1 MTAMKKRVLFL
12 CIHNSARSQ
21 IAEAFLKQIAGD
33 RFEVESAGLEP
44 GKLNPLAV
52 KAMRE
57 AGIDISRNTTQSV
70 FDLFKSGKRYQYV
83 ISVCDDA
90 SAERCPIFPG
100 VTTRLSWGFADPS
113 AFTGT
118 EQERLEETI
127 RVRDEIRER
136 IRRWVEEEEASQPLF
151 GALSEGHTGCPNI
164 RRNKLS
170 QHPSGDVP
178 RSAPSRQLTSSK
190 RTPWVR
196 SEDRVAGGGR
206 DAHPLDVRRWIAV
219 RGTAPQEL
227 QDSRRVAGPSAQGPL
242 DEEGTVLASIDPAGT
257 EPDSEGER

>member
-1 MTAMKKRVLFL
+1 MTATKKRVLFL

-118 EQERLEETI
+118 EQERLEQTI

-136 IRRWVEEEEASQPLF
+136 IRRWVEEEEANQPLF
-151 GALSEGHTGCPNI
+151 GRA
-164 RRNKLS
+164 R
-170 QHPSGDVP
+170 
-178 RSAPSRQLTSSK
+178 
-190 RTPWVR
+190 
-196 SEDRVAGGGR
+196 
-206 DAHPLDVRRWIAV
+206 
-219 RGTAPQEL
+219 
-227 QDSRRVAGPSAQGPL
+227 
-242 DEEGTVLASIDPAGT
+242 
-257 EPDSEGER
+257 

>member
-1 MTAMKKRVLFL
+1 MTDMKKRVLFI

-21 IAEAFLKQIAGD
+21 IAEAYLKQIAGG

-57 AGIDISRNTTQSV
+57 AGIDISRNSTQSV
-70 FDLFKSGKRYQYV
+70 FDLFRSGKRFQYV

-100 VTTRLSWGFADPS
+100 VTTRMSWSFADPS

-118 EQERLEETI
+118 EQERLEQTI

-136 IRRWVEEEEASQPLF
+136 IRRWVEEEEAIQPLF
-151 GALSEGHTGCPNI
+151 GRA
-164 RRNKLS
+164 R
-170 QHPSGDVP
+170 
-178 RSAPSRQLTSSK
+178 
-190 RTPWVR
+190 
-196 SEDRVAGGGR
+196 
-206 DAHPLDVRRWIAV
+206 
-219 RGTAPQEL
+219 
-227 QDSRRVAGPSAQGPL
+227 
-242 DEEGTVLASIDPAGT
+242 
-257 EPDSEGER
+257 